1 MNKKVNLLFK
11 YILIAIIGI
20 SIPIFFAYL
29 DMWELE
35 IDTNISNTIDILR
48 SQNVYLFSLVFFP
61 FVFILVGH
69 LVFKVSEKNNIL
81 KNDFEY
87 LKVLLNATPD
97 AIIFLNEQKE
107 IIFQNNQFKLLFE
120 DFHNVLEK
128 ANFNDFFSQVEFI
141 QKEVVLDSNLIEE
154 HPFLM
159 SFKLTKYKDHKNFF
173 ISFKDL
179 KNLKDKEKII
189 EDQKTQMVETNK
201 LASLGEMAAGI
212 AHEINNPLTVIH
224 SNNTIMK
231 RMFESGKITQD
242 KVDKINEKTKSQIKR
257 ITEIITSL
265 RNLSRGMANEDLEEF
280 SLNQMIEETVQ
291 LAKIRNKMG
300 NITYKYEPIE
310 FDVFANRGQIVQVI
324 LNLINNAIDAIEE
337 FDDPWIKI
345 ETISRGDLVDIFIED
360 SGSGISEENLAKIF
374 QPMYTTKDV
383 GKGTGLGLSLS
394 KTFIEQ
400 NGGELTYDKSRDNTC
415 FKVSV
420 PKVTIQK
427 QKVA

>member
-300 NITYKYEPIE
+300 YPRHDRVGWPVWMLWGRCALGPI
-310 FDVFANRGQIVQVI
+310 
-324 LNLINNAIDAIEE
+324 
-337 FDDPWIKI
+337 
-345 ETISRGDLVDIFIED
+345 
-360 SGSGISEENLAKIF
+360 
-374 QPMYTTKDV
+374 
-383 GKGTGLGLSLS
+383 
-394 KTFIEQ
+394 
-400 NGGELTYDKSRDNTC
+400 LTY
-415 FKVSV
+415 FGL
-420 PKVTIQK
+420 
-427 QKVA
+427 VAQPPRRTSNRTPSPN